1 MSFSLG
7 LLCAILLTFDSTRVI
22 DSAFLVP
29 SGKSVYTVAPQPP
42 GAELKTALQ
51 IYQRGGYGR
60 SALSAVNEYLCTHV
74 QSEELT
80 PNLNGVVI
88 LIKQLADSRSY
99 SVYSE
104 RMASKMRTIADL
116 WRRRRKDTLCTMEGQ
131 SAMEELNDELGHHG
145 QLIVTE
151 RVKGDCNRI
160 KLVRDYFVDEMRK
173 RCENGGYFYE
183 SLSKAYAEVSAPV
196 LEQLNEVVGKFR
208 DYLMGQLGGLSADN
222 CRRDLTSEVE
232 RMENF
237 DHEAGQILLD
247 GLKRVQNN
255 KKVKLEF
262 SQTESTSENDE
273 RKFLKEF
280 SAFRNDNLLK
290 PCRTYMNKMGDTIK
304 QIRLY
309 ASLLGSSS
317 STGIDFVPMEDE
329 SKRLQ
334 FYGAW
339 AMYNT
344 CSLVERKLARL
355 SVALLREMNFSIQR
369 SKLDKAKMVSLLKV
383 V

>member
-1 MSFSLG
+1 
-7 LLCAILLTFDSTRVI
+7 
-22 DSAFLVP
+22 
-29 SGKSVYTVAPQPP
+29 
-42 GAELKTALQ
+42 
-51 IYQRGGYGR
+51 
-60 SALSAVNEYLCTHV
+60 
-74 QSEELT
+74 
-80 PNLNGVVI
+80 
-88 LIKQLADSRSY
+88 
-99 SVYSE
+99 
-104 RMASKMRTIADL
+104 
-116 WRRRRKDTLCTMEGQ
+116 MEGQ